1 MQTNRNLHCT
11 GIPST
16 CPSHA
21 DEGALGSHVSIERS
35 SFAFIDKRGDPVLI
49 RPYSE
54 RWLDR
59 LVQMYLD
66 VSDDDRFCGLPPS
79 RPEACVTWVQGLI
92 RDGVSLLA
100 LSFEDGVVGHAAIFP
115 MGDRRCEMFIVCR
128 RSHQNIGIGTQLTR
142 AIVELAYE
150 LDFDDIWLSV
160 DVENLIAQ
168 HVYTKRGFE
177 YVSRAQ
183 TDEVDMIIDLKRYY
197 DMAGLTVSDVMN
209 RSVITIR
216 ENQTCQDALELLVK
230 RQVAVLPVINEDGR
244 AVGILSETDLIL
256 VGSFEQK
263 VSTLCTR
270 QVITVRPD
278 CTLARVVRLFHST
291 KIRCV
296 PVVNADERL
305 VGIVGRRDLLAF
317 YLAENQ
323 VARVLHHARSSQQP
337 ATCGLANGKPRKS
350 VYTRR

>member
-1 MQTNRNLHCT
+1 MQTKGSLHCT
-11 GIPST
+11 GVPAT
-16 CPSHA
+16 RPAHA
-21 DEGALGSHVSIERS
+21 EARASDPQVSIDRF
-35 SFAFIDKRGDPVLI
+35 SFAFIDKRGNPVLI

-54 RWLDR
+54 HWKDR
-59 LVQMYLD
+59 LIHMYLD
-66 VSDDDRFCGLPPS
+66 FDTDDRFCGLPPV
-79 RPEACVTWVQGLI
+79 RPEACVKWVEHI
-92 RDGVSLLA
+92 ICNGVSLLA

-115 MGDRRCEMFIVCR
+115 MQDRRCEMFIVCR

-177 YVSRAQ
+177 FISHAQ
-183 TDEVDMIIDLKRYY
+183 TDEVDMTIDLKRYY
-197 DMAGLTVSDVMN
+197 DMAGLTVGDVMN

-216 ENQTCQDALELLVK
+216 ESQTCQDALELFVK
-230 RQVAVLPVINEDGR
+230 RQVGALPVVDEHGR
-244 AVGILSETDLIL
+244 VVGILSETDLIL

-263 VSTLCTR
+263 VSTLCTK

-278 CTLARVVRLFHST
+278 SRLAKVVRLFHSK

-296 PVVNADERL
+296 PVVSGAEKL
-305 VGIVGRRDLLAF
+305 VGIVARRDILAF

-323 VARVLHHARSSQQP
+323 VARVLHRARSRQ
-337 ATCGLANGKPRKS
+337 
-350 VYTRR
+350 